1 MEGCTKEKPTHRA
14 LGDGAVNGYPQKLQT
29 QRANKIRSR
38 HDMKYDVCVVCYVVS
53 SVCALRI
60 SQRGTTDRSIFNYE
74 LSRKLEAINIHET
87 FD

>member
-1 MEGCTKEKPTHRA
+1 MHQQKLTHRA

-60 SQRGTTDRSIFNYE
+60 SQRGMADRPMFFYY
-74 LSRKLEAINIHET
+74 K
-87 FD
+87 